1 MQQALTELNPSL
13 DASLR
18 ALHAKP
24 VSLSLFYIGPA
35 YIQFEAAVNSVVKLW
50 YVVCN
55 VIQIASL
62 ASCFRLGTIN

>member
-1 MQQALTELNPSL
+1 MQQALTELKPSL

-50 YVVCN
+50 Y
-55 VIQIASL
+55 AM
-62 ASCFRLGTIN
+62 